1 MTVYLVED
9 EAISCRGM
17 VSILKALRPNWIV
30 RAFPNG
36 REAIEHV
43 HAEPCEL
50 LLTDIKMPVMDGFEL
65 IEQIHLLYPK
75 CVCVILSVCDD
86 FATMQRALR
95 LGVYDFLL
103 KPVDEEGLLDMLERV
118 EPKLTQ
124 RSKANCNN
132 NFAGQVSK
140 YITKN
145 LANPDLSLTMIAEKF
160 HFTTNY
166 LSTWFRAN
174 MGENFLRYVT
184 RLRLE
189 KACML
194 LQEGLRVYETAERVG
209 YTDPKY
215 FIKVFKQSFGVTPD
229 VFRRLNEESK

>member
-1 MTVYLVED
+1 MTVYLAED

-17 VSILKALRPNWIV
+17 VSILKVLRPDWTV
-30 RAFPNG
+30 RAFANG
-36 REAIEHV
+36 REAIKRAQV
-43 HAEPCEL
+43 EPCDL

-65 IEQIHLLYPK
+65 IEQIHVACPQ

-124 RSKANCNN
+124 RARTNCNN
-132 NFAGQVSK
+132 DFARQVAE

-189 KACML
+189 KACVL
-194 LQEGLRVYETAERVG
+194 LQEGMRVYETAEQVG
-209 YTDPKY
+209 YADPKY

-229 VFRRLNEESK
+229 VFRRFNEEG